1 MSPSDAVQKSDGPHT
16 REDESRPPRMW
27 ARTPADTSSGHP
39 LTDAHCDGVLTP
51 MTLHS
56 SLQTLSLLIG
66 LLITTHLQAA
76 DTGKPR
82 TAATASQ
89 TKPTGIPKGKA
100 LEELTAGNQ
109 RYLSGG
115 VMTHS
120 WLQERIQ
127 VTGDIGQ
134 SPSVGVL
141 SCADSRVPIEMIF
154 DQSVG
159 DLFGVRVAGNYQSAD
174 AAGTFEFG
182 VEALGVHTILVL
194 GHTKCGAVNAALAGA
209 NPPGN
214 MPVFIRAIRPALE
227 AHSGG
232 VAAIKDQ
239 TEAVEVNVRW
249 QLQQLLARSEI
260 LRKAKESGKI
270 EVLLGVYDVTT
281 GAVRFLH

>member
-1 MSPSDAVQKSDGPHT
+1 MKIKPT
-16 REDESRPPRMW
+16 
-27 ARTPADTSSGHP
+27 
-39 LTDAHCDGVLTP
+39 
-51 MTLHS
+51 
-56 SLQTLSLLIG
+56 LQTLALLIG
-66 LLITTHLQAA
+66 LPIVSNLPAA
-76 DTGKPR
+76 DTSGPG
-82 TAATASQ
+82 TPATAPRKS
-89 TKPTGIPKGKA
+89 TTGIPKGKA
-100 LEELTAGNQ
+100 LEELSAGNK

-120 WLQERIQ
+120 WLQERIET
-127 VTGDIGQ
+127 TGEIGQ

-194 GHTKCGAVNAALAGA
+194 GHTKCGAVNAALDGA

-227 AHSGG
+227 AHAGG
-232 VAAIKDQ
+232 VTAIKSQ
-239 TEAVEVNVRW
+239 TEAVEINVRW

-281 GAVRFLH
+281 GAVRFIN